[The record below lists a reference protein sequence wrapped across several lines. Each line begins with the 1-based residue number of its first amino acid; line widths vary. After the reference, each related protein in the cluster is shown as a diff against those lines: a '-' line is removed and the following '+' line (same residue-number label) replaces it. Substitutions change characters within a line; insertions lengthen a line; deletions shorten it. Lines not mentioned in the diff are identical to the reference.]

1 MHIVGTAGHVDHGKS
16 TLIQALTGI
25 HPDRLKEE
33 KDREMTIELGFASML
48 LPGGEIIGIVDVPGH
63 IDFISNMLSGIGS
76 IDAVL
81 LVIAADEGVSAQTR
95 EHLAILDLLGIEK
108 GLVVM
113 TKIDLVTD
121 PDWLDL
127 VEMDIHELLAETSLR
142 NAELV
147 RVSSTKGDG
156 LDELKM
162 KLAEILKET
171 APKQNLGKPRL
182 PVDRVFT
189 LQGFGTVVTG
199 TLLDGSFS
207 LGEAVVCLPEGL
219 EGRIRGIQNHSH
231 KLQMIEPGFR
241 TALNLSGLSKEDLH
255 RGDVIAHP
263 GDYLPTR
270 MVDLHI
276 RALKSLPEDIHH
288 NQACKLFIHSTEV
301 QGQIRLLGKETLE
314 PGGEAYL
321 QIRLQSSIVA
331 ARGDRVIIR
340 MASPSVTLGGGEV
353 LNPHPEK
360 RYKRFDADTLSQLE
374 NLAAS
379 SSAKSVLDLLNSG
392 NPMKAQKI
400 AARLH
405 LGEADLQE
413 ILKSLE
419 AEDELVVFDSSSDDN
434 PAMMGKAAFMQ
445 QRENFLS
452 LLSAFHKNNPMK
464 AGMAREELRGNLGLN
479 KDHFELL
486 VASLRAEG
494 TLRDSGRFMAAGTFE
509 IKLDENQK
517 AKVAPLLAQFKT
529 NPYNPPDQKQ
539 LVEALGEDLV
549 EGLVGSGQL
558 MRVSTEILFS
568 PEVYESMKTW
578 VQESMRTNGSL
589 TLATFR
595 DEFNTSRK
603 YAAAF
608 LEHLDAIGITVRKGD
623 FRVLRI
629 VQ

>member
-16 TLIQALTGI
+16 TLIQALTGT

-33 KDREMTIELGFASML
+33 KDREMTIELGFASMV
-48 LPGGEIIGIVDVPGH
+48 LPGGETIGIVDVPGH

-121 PDWLDL
+121 PDWSDL
-127 VEMDIHELLAETSLR
+127 VEMDIRELLADTSLKK
-142 NAELV
+142 ADFV
-147 RVSSTKGDG
+147 RVSSTRGDS
-156 LDELKM
+156 LDELKT
-162 KLAEILKET
+162 KLAELLKET
-171 APKQNLGKPRL
+171 PAKQNLGKPRL

-207 LGEAVVCLPEGL
+207 LGEEVLCLPMGKQ
-219 EGRIRGIQNHSH
+219 GRIRGIQNHSH
-231 KLQMIEPGFR
+231 KLQKIEPGFR
-241 TALNLSGLSKEDLH
+241 TALNLSGISKEDIH
-255 RGDVIAHP
+255 RGDVIVHP

-276 RALKSLPEDIHH
+276 RTLKTLPGAIRH
-288 NQACKLFIHSTEV
+288 NQPCDMYIGSTEV
-301 QGQIRLLGKETLE
+301 QGQIRLLGREALE

-321 QIRLQSSIVA
+321 QIRLQDPIVA

-340 MASPSVTLGGGEV
+340 QASPSVTLGGGVV

-360 RYKRFDADTLSQLE
+360 RYKRFDAPTLLQLE

-379 SSAKSVLDLLNSG
+379 SSARSVLDLLNSG
-392 NPMKAQKI
+392 NPLKVQNI
-400 AARLH
+400 ASKLH
-405 LGEADLQE
+405 LGEAELQE
-413 ILKSLE
+413 ILRSLE
-419 AEDELVVFDSSSDDN
+419 AEDELVVLKVGNDTN
-434 PAMMGKAAFMQ
+434 LVMMGKAAFLNH
-445 QRENFLS
+445 EEAFLKV
-452 LLSAFHKNNPMK
+452 LTAFHKANPMK
-464 AGMAREELRGNLGLN
+464 AGMAREELRSTLALN
-479 KDHFELL
+479 KEHFEIL
-486 VASLRAEG
+486 VDVLRAEG
-494 TLRDSGRFMAAGTFE
+494 ALRDAGRFIAAGFHE
-509 IKLDENQK
+509 IKLDEAQMIK
-517 AKVAPLLAQFKT
+517 ASPLLAQFKV
-529 NPYNPPDQKQ
+529 NPYNPPDQK
-539 LVEALGEDLV
+539 LLEETLGAELV

-558 MRVSTEILFS
+558 VRVSPEILFS
-568 PEVYESMKTW
+568 PEVYETMKAW
-578 VQESMRTNGSL
+578 VQETIRTQGSL
-589 TLATFR
+589 TLAGFR
-595 DEFNTSRK
+595 DQFNTSRK
-603 YAAAF
+603 YASAF
-608 LEHLDAIGITVRKGD
+608 LEHLDSIGITARKGD